1 MANVIDFNS
10 DDVAGL
16 TNDLQKIMDKLTK
29 MREMT
34 EKFTKEYKTGVGSSP
49 LGVPAPVVS
58 LHDSVVAEL
67 DNSDVYLSE
76 MITQLQNNIV
86 ELKKYSADMV
96 STDEQHKNIL
106 NNS

>member
-16 TNDLQKIMDKLTK
+16 TNDLQNIMDKLTE

-34 EKFTKEYKTGVGSSP
+34 AKFTKEYKAGMESSP
-49 LGVPAPVVS
+49 LGVPAPVVD

-67 DNSDVYLSE
+67 GNSDTYLSE

-96 STDEQHKNIL
+96 SADEQHKNIL
-106 NNS
+106 NNG

>member
-16 TNDLQKIMDKLTK
+16 TNDLQKIMDKLIK

-34 EKFTKEYKTGVGSSP
+34 EKFTSEYKTGVESSP
-49 LGVPAPVVS
+49 LGVPAPVVN

-96 STDEQHKNIL
+96 SADEQHKNIL

>member
-1 MANVIDFNS
+1 MVDFNS

-16 TNDLQKIMDKLTK
+16 TNDIQNIVDKLTEMRK
-29 MREMT
+29 MT
-34 EKFTKEYKTGVGSSP
+34 AKFTTEYKTGVESSP

-67 DNSDVYLSE
+67 DNSDMYLGE

-96 STDEQHKNIL
+96 ATDEQHKNVL
-106 NNS
+106 AK